1 VLQKKNL
8 AKTYISIM
16 KGVMQKGDEFVR
28 LQGDR
33 MSKLLKDKL
42 SEKQIIDLNKKLNIL
57 ASFKFRESIKEEL

>member
-1 VLQKKNL
+1 
-8 AKTYISIM
+8 M
-16 KGVMQKGDEFVR
+16 KGVMQKGDDFIR

-57 ASFKFRESIKEEL
+57 ASFKFRESIREEL